1 MNSSTVGVV
10 VFAIYAIVLFAL
22 LAPNV
27 LIQLP
32 KKYSDMSRIL
42 IHGSI
47 FLVTLVLSYLVWSLV
62 QIPQPSVSPP
72 SAVMSSSLST
82 IIPLSSSSSSTGPT
96 VIYSTAAANAVPTY
110 NNNSVVV
117 PPSRMNNN
125 PNAVKYPNSSYPSM
139 SPSPSRSP
147 SPSTMPI
154 ETQRDEGSKPYKA
167 FDYTYNSGYSTYSDP
182 ASRHYKEDHQKAAA
196 PAPVQAKPLVPAP
209 APVQAKPLVPAP
221 APVQAKPLVHA
232 PAPVKAK
239 PLVPAPA
246 PVKAKPLPS
255 STKAP

>member
-62 QIPQPSVSPP
+62 QIPQPSVSP
-72 SAVMSSSLST
+72 SAAVMSSSVST
-82 IIPLSSSSSSTGPT
+82 IIPLSSSSTGPT
-96 VIYSTAAANAVPTY
+96 VIYSTAAAAPTY

-139 SPSPSRSP
+139 SPSPS
-147 SPSTMPI
+147 TMPI
-154 ETQRDEGSKPYKA
+154 QTQQDKGSKPYKA

-182 ASRHYKEDHQKAAA
+182 ASRHYNEDHPKAAA
-196 PAPVQAKPLVPAP
+196 PAPVQAKPLVP
-209 APVQAKPLVPAP
+209 
-221 APVQAKPLVHA
+221 A

-246 PVKAKPLPS
+246 PVKAKPLVPAPVQAKPLPS